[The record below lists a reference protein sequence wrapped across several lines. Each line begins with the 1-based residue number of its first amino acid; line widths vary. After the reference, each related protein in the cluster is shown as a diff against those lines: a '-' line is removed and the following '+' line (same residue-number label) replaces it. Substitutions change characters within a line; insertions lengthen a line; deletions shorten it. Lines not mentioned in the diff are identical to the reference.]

1 MSSLQIVYFL
11 FMLFIHNSYFFQSTW
26 ILWFTLL
33 HINHGCNGSNKP
45 PELLRSLAKFFTLF
59 INCHSQC
66 QVLTEGGN
74 KRWQTVF
81 SMQVCTLVSVSPSR
95 AMQPA
100 LLGLALTLPSS
111 CSMEQRSAMR
121 ASRSTFSP
129 WFSASVQT
137 QTSAWDADPER
148 GLIKYWPKTA
158 VYRKKK
164 IQKEYQK
171 GHLVAHYEKKKK
183 KLSKQS
189 QTLTW
194 CLTVDVVDGK
204 SVGEV
209 GHVCI
214 LSERS
219 FLLRRL
225 CWTSII

>member
-1 MSSLQIVYFL
+1 MDQISHLSFSDLLQNSSLFSSIA
-11 FMLFIHNSYFFQSTW
+11 IHNVRCWQ
-26 ILWFTLL
+26 
-33 HINHGCNGSNKP
+33 K
-45 PELLRSLAKFFTLF
+45 
-59 INCHSQC
+59 
-66 QVLTEGGN
+66 GGN

-81 SMQVCTLVSVSPSR
+81 SMQVSTLVSVSPSR

-137 QTSAWDADPER
+137 QTSAWDADPEH
-148 GLIKYWPKTA
+148 GLIKYWPKIA
-158 VYRKKK
+158 VYR
-164 IQKEYQK
+164 
-171 GHLVAHYEKKKK
+171 EKKNTEGISIRTSCCSQWKK
-183 KLSKQS
+183 NKLSKQS